1 MGALPSQQRSVRR
14 ATVLSVLQKRLAY
27 EGNPQPS
34 PPSTMTAFAPF
45 KAVSIAPAL
54 WAERMNVGKDD
65 ALPVTDS
72 GSGETV
78 LVIDDEPSIRMLMV
92 EILEEAGYLVIEAA
106 DGPLKF

>member
-1 MGALPSQQRSVRR
+1 MRETRNHRSPS
-14 ATVLSVLQKRLAY
+14 A
-27 EGNPQPS
+27 
-34 PPSTMTAFAPF
+34 MTAIAPF
-45 KAVSIAPAL
+45 KAVSISPAL

-106 DGPLKF
+106 DGPLKFYSRMSTSTF

>member
-1 MGALPSQQRSVRR
+1 VRR

-34 PPSTMTAFAPF
+34 FSLGNDGHCPVQGGLYLPRFMGRADD
-45 KAVSIAPAL
+45 
-54 WAERMNVGKDD
+54 VGKDD

-78 LVIDDEPSIRMLMV
+78 FVIDDEPSIRMLMV

-106 DGPLKF
+106 DGPLKFYSRMSTSTF